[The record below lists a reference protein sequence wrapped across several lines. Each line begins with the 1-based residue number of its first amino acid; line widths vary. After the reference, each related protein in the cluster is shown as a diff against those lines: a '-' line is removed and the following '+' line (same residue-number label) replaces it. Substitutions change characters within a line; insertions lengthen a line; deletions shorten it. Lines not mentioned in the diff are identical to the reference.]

1 MGKDIRNAQRMERA
15 YESRHERR
23 QCPACG
29 KWFVNSKARGWG
41 PIQTFTKFDYRAQ
54 IRAYHRDA
62 EAVSRL
68 PISLRSRSPSQSTR
82 GCRKATNLLFEEQ
95 P

>member
-29 KWFVNSKARGWG
+29 KWFVNSKARGW
-41 PIQTFTKFDYRAQ
+41 AC
-54 IRAYHRDA
+54 
-62 EAVSRL
+62 
-68 PISLRSRSPSQSTR
+68 SLK
-82 GCRKATNLLFEEQ
+82 CRQVLEPDPNVHKI
-95 P
+95 